1 MAIPKNVRWFE
12 ALLYVALSLDAVSV
26 VFQDRAAG
34 LTQQTIMISTIS
46 AACLIL
52 LQFYFVWL
60 AAQRR
65 KSWPRWALAVALVLA
80 VISLAEVIGGE
91 GVLLSSAIEMMSCA
105 ATRKAGST
113 IDVARRLAARLCCRI
128 WLAVVRTGRRPGSM
142 T

>member
-105 ATRKAGST
+105 LTGAGLYLSF
-113 IDVARRLAARLCCRI
+113 
-128 WLAVVRTGRRPGSM
+128 TGDAQGWFND
-142 T
+142 